1 MSASK
6 FHRRSTQSA
15 LTYSIAAD
23 KFKAGDRV
31 RIKSTH
37 PLFPNWN
44 CAIAALPSPDA
55 AIVELES
62 GAREYLRTSDLQLL
76 CDRCF
81 FPIWQDNGMTIE
93 QCHCHETQPTTPYQ
107 HPEIVDNKIAFPIEI
122 HNESE
127 SVENNSLA
135 QVIPLMTKAEAGRCV
150 EAIKEHAISL
160 RQLLVELEERRG
172 WEALGYSSMTACMVA
187 EFKNSKP
194 VLVRELKVGRMEKRY
209 LRVPIGTY
217 LESQLR
223 PLSQLEPTRYQ
234 EAIEKAHQIA
244 RGDRMTAAHVNQAV
258 RELRSK
264 EVFPSKPFTP
274 PTLPYYVGDIVL
286 VKCDRAVTEPYA
298 KYNGCWAVVSEVL
311 PHGCRVQLMGQ
322 QWNIHWNDLKAIDLV
337 DRSLKQVAVR
347 VVTLLAGNNLDEME
361 REILERYHKRQWFTF
376 WQLKLL
382 QMIEFERL
390 HSTPSP
396 V

>member
-1 MSASK
+1 VSVSK
-6 FHRRSTQSA
+6 FHQQSTQSA
-15 LTYSIAAD
+15 LTHSIAAG

-31 RIKSTH
+31 RISSTH

-44 CAIAALPSPDA
+44 CAIVALPSPDA

-76 CDRCF
+76 CDCCCL
-81 FPIWQDNGMTIE
+81 PIWQDNSMAIE
-93 QCHCHETQPTTPYQ
+93 QCYCHETHPITPYQ
-107 HPEIVDNKIAFPIEI
+107 HPDIVDNKISVPIVGIDCEC
-122 HNESE
+122 E
-127 SVENNSLA
+127 SVKNNSNA
-135 QVIPLMTKAEAGRCV
+135 QVIPVMTQAEARGCI
-150 EAIKEHAISL
+150 EAIKERAISL

-223 PLSQLEPTRYQ
+223 PLSQLEPTQYQ
-234 EAIEKAHQIA
+234 EAIETAHQIA
-244 RGDRMTAAHVNQAV
+244 GDERITVAHVNQAV

-264 EVFPSKPFTP
+264 KLFLNQPFTP
-274 PTLPYYVGDIVL
+274 PTLPYHVGDLVL

-298 KYNGCWAVVSEVL
+298 KYNGCWA
-311 PHGCRVQLMGQ
+311 
-322 QWNIHWNDLKAIDLV
+322 I
-337 DRSLKQVAVR
+337 R
-347 VVTLLAGNNLDEME
+347 VVG
-361 REILERYHKRQWFTF
+361 
-376 WQLKLL
+376 
-382 QMIEFERL
+382 
-390 HSTPSP
+390 
-396 V
+396 

>member
-1 MSASK
+1 VSASQ

-15 LTYSIAAD
+15 LTYSIAATE
-23 KFKAGDRV
+23 FKAGDRV
-31 RIKSTH
+31 RIKSYH

-44 CAIAALPSPDA
+44 CAIAALPSPNA
-55 AIVELES
+55 AIVELAS

-76 CDRCF
+76 CDCCF
-81 FPIWQDNGMTIE
+81 LPIWQDNGMAIE
-93 QCHCHETQPTTPYQ
+93 QCHCHKTQPTTLYQ
-107 HPEIVDNKIAFPIEI
+107 HPEIVDNKITLPIEI
-122 HNESE
+122 YSESE
-127 SVENNSLA
+127 SGENNSNA
-135 QVIPLMTKAEAGRCV
+135 QVIPLMTEAEAHGCI

-160 RQLLVELEERRG
+160 RQLLVELEERKG

-244 RGDRMTAAHVNQAV
+244 GDKRITVAHVNQAV

-264 EVFPSKPFTP
+264 KLFLNQPLTP
-274 PTLPYYVGDIVL
+274 PMLPYHVGDIVL
-286 VKCDRAVTEPYA
+286 VKCDRAITEPYS

-311 PHGCRVQLMGQ
+311 AYGCSVQLMGRE
-322 QWNIHWNDLKAIDLV
+322 WNIHWNDLKAIDIT
-337 DRSLKQVAVR
+337 DATLKQIANR
-347 VVTLLAGNNLDEME
+347 VFTLLVRDDLDEME
-361 REILERYHKRQWFTF
+361 RDILERYHQRQWFTS
-376 WQLKLL
+376 WQLQLL
-382 QMIEFERL
+382 QTLEELR
-390 HSTPSP
+390 
-396 V
+396 VD